1 MICRVSRGSYGLS
14 DYLISGKRA
23 DSKLTRNQKDNVTS
37 IYGDLETFKIAEK
50 YVNENKHYKSNYLHI
65 TLSFSPKECEILNK
79 MDETQRIEK
88 LSKITKEY
96 LTYYTQGNN
105 LENEVIAYAEIHEPK
120 ENAKYNELGKQ
131 RLTHIHIGINL
142 HNFEKDKRIKPPF
155 FNAKRD
161 KLFTQ
166 QITQKYELEM
176 PMPKENRVK
185 NYKAK
190 AKNIREVF
198 YEILKNQDLN
208 YLQRFYQFGKE
219 NNKPFFIYEGKEIFL
234 KEVKTQKNHYFKA
247 IYKDSKGKERAINL
261 RGKGFERFDLKL
273 NPPQKVAKVT
283 HSVEKS
289 KPNEFKSYQQKI
301 FYDMYKSAL
310 RGDFKGLYI
319 DKSHRQIYNQSK
331 SIDILDNGDK
341 LTARGTDTREQ
352 IKLMLDIAEAKKW
365 DLESLEISGSEAFK
379 AEAQRQIYERTF
391 EKRLQNSSNLSLGA
405 VAQSSQ
411 PERTYTPLDTA
422 KRLENAKIQKYDIN
436 LIKEHYAKQHGG
448 AGSALFRA
456 LVVDRALLKKT
467 GLDLQNYTAQGDKL
481 KNKETGKSY
490 NVVDFM
496 AKEAKLGLQ
505 GGLEWLEKNRL
516 ENEAYEQKQR
526 EKATLWQQLEQQRV
540 EKIKVENERQRLESE
555 AKEAERK
562 KIQSKIAEPTAPAE
576 QPKTATLSL
585 DEKLQMLIDNDK
597 KLDTA
602 PRAKDIDL
610 TAEPSRAEQVEE
622 MKERVKKSVQRPK
635 QRNHSNDYDFSR

>member
-65 TLSFSPKECEILNK
+65 TLSFSPKECEILNQ

-105 LENEVIAYAEIHEPK
+105 LENEVIAYAEMHEPK

-208 YLQRFYQFGKE
+208 SLQRFYQSYKE
-219 NNKPFFIYEGKEIFL
+219 TNKPFVNYEDKEIFL
-234 KEVKTQKNHYFKA
+234 REIKTAKNHYYKA

-283 HSVEKS
+283 QSVEKV

-341 LTARGTDTREQ
+341 LTARGTDIREQ

-411 PERTYTPLDTA
+411 PERTYTPIDTA

-456 LVVDRALLKKT
+456 LVVDFALLKKT

-496 AKEAKLGLQ
+496 AKEVKLGLQ

-526 EKATLWQQLEQQRV
+526 EKATLWQQLEQQRL
-540 EKIKVENERQRLESE
+540 EKINAENKRQRLESE

-562 KIQSKIAEPTAPAE
+562 NIQSKIAEPTAPAE
-576 QPKTATLSL
+576 QPKTATL
-585 DEKLQMLIDNDK
+585 DEIDAKIQMLIENDK
-597 KLDTA
+597 KLDSA
-602 PRAKDIDL
+602 PRNRDIL

-622 MKERVKKSVQRPK
+622 MKERVKKSVQRHR

>member
-65 TLSFSPKECEILNK
+65 TLSFSPKECEILNQ

-88 LSKITKEY
+88 LTKITQEY
-96 LTYYTQGNN
+96 LTYYTQGND
-105 LENEVIAYAEIHEPK
+105 LENEVIAYAEMHEPK
-120 ENAKYNELGKQ
+120 EQAKYNELGKQ

-166 QITQKYELEM
+166 QITQRYELET

-185 NYKAK
+185 NYQTKIK
-190 AKNIREVF
+190 ELRELF
-198 YEILKNQDLN
+198 YEILQDKDPD
-208 YLQRFYQFGKE
+208 YLRRMYEMCQKE
-219 NNKPFFIYEGKEIFL
+219 NKEFFYYDNKEIFL
-234 KEVKTQKNHYFKA
+234 KEVKTQKNDYYKA

-261 RGKGFERFDLKL
+261 RGRGFERFDLKL
-273 NPPQKVAKVT
+273 NPPQKVAKVM
-283 HSVEKS
+283 HSTAKV

-319 DKSHRQIYNQSK
+319 DKQHRQIYNQSK
-331 SIDILDNGDK
+331 TIDILDNGDK
-341 LTARGTDTREQ
+341 LTAKGTDTTEQ
-352 IKLMLDIAEAKKW
+352 IRIMLDIAEAKKW
-365 DLESLEISGSEAFK
+365 DLQSLEISGSEAFK

-391 EKRLQNSSNLSLGA
+391 EKRLQNYSNLSLDA

-422 KRLENAKIQKYDIN
+422 KRLQNAKIQKYDIN

-448 AGSALFRA
+448 AGSALFRE
-456 LVVDRALLKKT
+456 LVVDSDLIQKM
-467 GLDLQNYTAQGDKL
+467 GLNLQNYTAQGDKL
-481 KNKETGKSY
+481 KNLKTGKSY

-496 AKEAKLGLQ
+496 AKEVKLGLQ
-505 GGLEWLEKNRL
+505 GGLEWLERNRL
-516 ENEAYEQKQR
+516 ESLEDEKKQR
-526 EKATLWQQLEQQRV
+526 EARTLWEQMENQRL
-540 EKIKVENERQRLESE
+540 EKIKAENERQRLESE
-555 AKEAERK
+555 AREAERK
-562 KIQSKIAEPTAPAE
+562 KIQSKIAEPTAQAE
-576 QPKTATLSL
+576 QPKTATLEEL
-585 DEKLQMLIDNDK
+585 DAKMREIDEALNK
-597 KLDTA
+597 PNSA
-602 PRAKDIDL
+602 PRVGEVE

-622 MKERVKKSVQRPK
+622 MKERVKKAVQRPK
-635 QRNHSNDYDFSR
+635 QRNHSNDYDLSR

>member
-190 AKNIREVF
+190 AKNIREIF

-208 YLQRFYQFGKE
+208 SLQRFYQFGKE
-219 NNKPFFIYEGKEIFL
+219 NNKPFFFYEGKEIFL

-283 HSVEKS
+283 QSVEKV

-341 LTARGTDTREQ
+341 LTALGTDTRAQ

-411 PERTYTPLDTA
+411 PERTYTPIDTA

-456 LVVDRALLKKT
+456 LVVDFALLKKT

-496 AKEAKLGLQ
+496 VKEAKLGLQ

-526 EKATLWQQLEQQRV
+526 EKATLWQQLEQQRL
-540 EKIKVENERQRLESE
+540 EKINAKNERQRLESE

-562 KIQSKIAEPTAPAE
+562 NIQSKIAEPTAPAE
-576 QPKTATLSL
+576 QPKTATL
-585 DEKLQMLIDNDK
+585 DEIDAKMRMMIDNDK
-597 KLDTA
+597 KLDSA
-602 PRAKDIDL
+602 PKARDIV

-622 MKERVKKSVQRPK
+622 MKERVKKSVQRHK